1 MKTLE
6 NYFFIGTILFPRNK
20 CILTVIFDLQDVE
33 SMSTTSVN
41 INRPSRITTRYFY
54 KTVFS
59 RILPLKSKIHINV
72 IPSPGFKL
80 VVLIDFLDDS
90 WVFLNVFLNGH
101 NIKRVHLCSKS
112 KIMKIKNITSH
123 DQSSAASDLD
133 HCQFKMP
140 GKCKFLNKWLE
151 QPQYHAWLRN
161 SPDIHKAHCK
171 SCNKSFDI
179 SSLGESALQSHMKGI
194 FISLFLPCVKGS
206 ERGS

>member
-20 CILTVIFDLQDVE
+20 YILTVIFDLQDVE

-59 RILPLKSKIHINV
+59 RILPLKSRIHINV

-80 VVLIDFLDDS
+80 VVLNGFRDDS
-90 WVFLNVFLNGH
+90 WVFWTYFLMGITSNV
-101 NIKRVHLCSKS
+101 LCSKS
-112 KIMKIKNITSH
+112 KIMKIKNHNIAWSV
-123 DQSSAASDLD
+123 ASDLD

-140 GKCKFLNKWLE
+140 GKCKFLNK
-151 QPQYHAWLRN
+151 
-161 SPDIHKAHCK
+161 
-171 SCNKSFDI
+171 
-179 SSLGESALQSHMKGI
+179 
-194 FISLFLPCVKGS
+194 
-206 ERGS
+206 